1 MCGFLDCGS
10 HPHLSNQI
18 TQFLQTFVSIPT
30 TVELRLDTM
39 TTIEAV
45 TELRREFARRG
56 WDKKATNRILFEL
69 LIHTALA
76 LAGIAIFMASH
87 NPALRILGLLI
98 STFGCMGVGTN
109 THTSTHY
116 ATSDRRWVNE
126 ALSFLGYPMFLG
138 LSATYW
144 WHKHVVLHHPS
155 PNVVGVD
162 GDADLLPWFAIT
174 AEEVHSSSGLRR
186 FYHERL
192 QFWLFPVALALNCF
206 SIQIGGWGHLI
217 RMLRHSKGRKSAHW
231 MDLGAMF
238 LHYVIWIGV
247 PLLFWP
253 LPAVALFYALR
264 TILLGYAMYA
274 ILAPGHFPAEAQR
287 TTAEAR
293 HATDFFAAQTAGTVS
308 FRTGWLGRFL
318 CSGLEYQVEHHLFPN
333 ISHVYYPQVS
343 VAVQA
348 LCAEHKL
355 SYRSYS
361 WATAL
366 WKSWEVLRYPQQ
378 VVGRGHIPLATNA
391 APSSV

>member
-1 MCGFLDCGS
+1 MSL
-10 HPHLSNQI
+10 LRTN
-18 TQFLQTFVSIPT
+18 L
-30 TVELRLDTM
+30 ELRQYIL

-45 TELRREFARRG
+45 AELRKEFARRG
-56 WDKKATNRILFEL
+56 WDKKATGRIVFEL
-69 LIHTALA
+69 LIHAAIALV
-76 LAGIAIFMASH
+76 GIAIFMTGH
-87 NPALRILGLLI
+87 NPVMQVLGLLI

-116 ATSDRRWVNE
+116 ATSHKRWLNE
-126 ALSFLGYPMFLG
+126 ALSYFGYPTFVG

-144 WHKHVVLHHPS
+144 WHKHVVLHHPA

-162 GDADLLPWFAIT
+162 SDADLLPWFAVT
-174 AEEVHSSSGLRR
+174 ADEVHASSGLRR
-186 FYHERL
+186 FYFEHL
-192 QFWLFPVALALNCF
+192 QFWLFPFVLALNCF
-206 SIQIGGWGHLI
+206 GIQMAGWTHLI

-231 MDLGAMF
+231 IDLGAMV

-253 LPAVALFYALR
+253 LPAVAGFYILR
-264 TILLGYAMYA
+264 SILLGYAMYA

-293 HATDFFAAQTAGTVS
+293 HGIDFFTAQTAGTVS

-348 LCAEHKL
+348 FCAEHGL

-361 WATAL
+361 WAMAL
-366 WKSWEVLRYPQQ
+366 WKSWAVLRKPQE
-378 VVGRGHIPLATNA
+378 VVGSTDV
-391 APSSV
+391 APSSA